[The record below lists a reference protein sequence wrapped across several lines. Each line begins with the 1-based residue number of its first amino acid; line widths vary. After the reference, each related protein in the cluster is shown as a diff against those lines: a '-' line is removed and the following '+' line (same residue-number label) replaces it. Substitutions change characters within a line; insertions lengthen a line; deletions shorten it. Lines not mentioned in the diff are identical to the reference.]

1 MGLCMCLTV
10 CLCCTLFA
18 GHFQFFLEKMSYYC
32 LCAFSIQQWRSQDD
46 RVTRALYGHAYS
58 CTVPGGSTSF
68 LAIRKGSRTIFMHF
82 NIAFELDSGLFL
94 AAAVAEGTQQSNEAR
109 LTNYNDL

>member
-1 MGLCMCLTV
+1 MHSVYNSGVARMTESPGHCMGM
-10 CLCCTLFA
+10 
-18 GHFQFFLEKMSYYC
+18 H
-32 LCAFSIQQWRSQDD
+32 
-46 RVTRALYGHAYS
+46 S

-82 NIAFELDSGLFL
+82 NIAFELDSGLLL
-94 AAAVAEGTQQSNEAR
+94 AAAVAEGAQQSNEAR